1 MNSQNHISSQ
11 IARQILLEA
20 EQNGV
25 SVEIYLKNLA
35 DDSEKN
41 GNRNFAVNQSSINY
55 DFAKTRQWLKENAAK
70 YVGKWIVLDG
80 ENLVGFG
87 ENPVPIV
94 EKARKEGVKIP
105 FVQFI
110 DDNSQP
116 FMGGW
121 L

>member
-1 MNSQNHISSQ
+1 MNNSKNHISSQ
-11 IARQILLEA
+11 TARRILLEA
-20 EQNGV
+20 EQNKIP
-25 SVEIYLKNLA
+25 VEIYLKNIAEETSGSQLSVKKA
-35 DDSEKN
+35 DIKY
-41 GNRNFAVNQSSINY
+41 NFVKSREWVK
-55 DFAKTRQWLKENAAK
+55 DNARK

-80 ENLVGFG
+80 EKLLGFG

-94 EKARKEGVKIP
+94 EKARREGVQIP

-110 DDNSQP
+110 EDNSKP